1 MARHMGTFG
10 PWSRNVWAT
19 CDRAADVRWSD
30 AMPTVTSIED
40 AEGLRCIDIIERDDR
55 TFVIRECR
63 RDPEARRWGV
73 VGDFPGLVFT
83 TKAAA
88 IDTAKAAFPWLAGQ

>member
-1 MARHMGTFG
+1 
-10 PWSRNVWAT
+10 
-19 CDRAADVRWSD
+19 
-30 AMPTVTSIED
+30 MPTVTSIED
-40 AEGLRCIDIIERDDR
+40 AGGLRCIDIIERDDH

-63 RDPEARRWGV
+63 RDPEARRWSV

-88 IDTAKAAFPWLAGQ
+88 IDTAKAAFAWLAGQ

>member
-1 MARHMGTFG
+1 
-10 PWSRNVWAT
+10 
-19 CDRAADVRWSD
+19 
-30 AMPTVTSIED
+30 MPTVTSIED
-40 AEGLRCIDIIERDDR
+40 AEGLRCIDIIERDDH

>member
-1 MARHMGTFG
+1 MFG
-10 PWSRNVWAT
+10 PLVIVRSHL
-19 CDRAADVRWSD
+19 RWSE

-40 AEGLRCIDIIERDDR
+40 AEGLRCIDIIERDDH

-63 RDPEARRWGV
+63 RDPEARRWSA
-73 VGDFPGLVFT
+73 VGDYPGLVFT

-88 IDTAKAAFPWLAGQ
+88 LDTVKATFPWLAGR